1 MSVEPV
7 KKLKGVFLDQPLR
20 LKRIRGV
27 SFVAGTIPLRVR
39 APFTRLVVWPLS
51 KPGWT
56 VCAAVGSKRGQQQRL
71 PFMVVVQ
78 SVGNPTNCNGITQR
92 DDTFFEVDDR
102 YFTMAVCCY
111 RHLHWLKAIFSSGG
125 RGDVRSRRE
134 ETTLCFPQH
143 GNWHL
148 SVQGRPGKGHW

>member
-51 KPGWT
+51 KPG
-56 VCAAVGSKRGQQQRL
+56 
-71 PFMVVVQ
+71 
-78 SVGNPTNCNGITQR
+78 
-92 DDTFFEVDDR
+92 
-102 YFTMAVCCY
+102 
-111 RHLHWLKAIFSSGG
+111 
-125 RGDVRSRRE
+125 
-134 ETTLCFPQH
+134 
-143 GNWHL
+143 
-148 SVQGRPGKGHW
+148 